1 MIDYLDEDLSYLL
14 GLIVA
19 RGNIREDEIKQIVI
33 EFPFKGL
40 TAIGIQKEMQQKE
53 SIKLSLLDVRK
64 RIEELTDSRIRQ
76 EENPY
81 AVYMIIESM
90 KNTIF
95 WRNIRTILGRRVS
108 YSDFEVPEFVLGA
121 DTSIKKEFIRGFAD
135 IAGSARASNNDWS
148 GRHRIYIDILNNNW
162 RLPIQLCNLLQEHL
176 HIPVQTITYGHPNTR
191 DPNLVEYNQGRE
203 EAWTREHQ
211 LKVYADN
218 FLEVGFYIKHKQE
231 ILEELADFNL
241 KKFGGYTKLCW
252 PYKTIRRPSNPHPE
266 EYSERLPQELRG
278 KHFDTYWQICC
289 ELGCERCK
297 KQQRLVSENVPKWKV
312 TFTDKGTKIDKERET
327 EGESLVEL

>member
-19 RGNIREDEIKQIVI
+19 RGHIREDGVKQILI

-40 TAIGIQKEMQQKE
+40 TAIGIEKEMKQMD
-53 SIKLSLLDVRK
+53 SIKLSLLDVTR

-76 EENPY
+76 EESPRS
-81 AVYMIIESM
+81 VYMIIESM

-95 WRNIRTILGRRVS
+95 WRNIRMILGGRVS
-108 YSDFEVPEFVLGA
+108 YTDFEIPEFIFEA
-121 DTSIKKEFIRGFAD
+121 DISIKKEFIRGFAD
-135 IAGSARASNNDWS
+135 IAGSARASNHDWG
-148 GRHRIYIDILNNNW
+148 GRHRIYIDVLNNNW
-162 RLPIQLCNLLQEHL
+162 RLPIQLCNLLQDHL
-176 HIPVQTITYGHPNTR
+176 EIPVQTITYGHPNTR
-191 DPNLVEYNQGRE
+191 DPSLAEYKQGRE

-211 LKVYADN
+211 VKVYADN

-241 KKFGGYTKLCW
+241 KELGRYTRSCW
-252 PYKTIRRPSNPHPE
+252 PPKTIRRPSEPHPE
-266 EYSERLPQELRG
+266 EGSERLPQELRG
-278 KHFDTYWQICC
+278 KHFDAYWQICC

-297 KQQRLVSENVPKWKV
+297 KQKRLVDEDVPKWKV
-312 TFTDKGTKIDKERET
+312 TFTDDGVKIEKEAET
-327 EGESLVEL
+327 EGGT